1 MAAPT
6 AHTFTGTC
14 MLHEESNEFTRRAS
28 VASGDA
34 PKINAQFFYCSTLT
48 IDDPLSPVPPPS
60 SNPANKSSNLPPRP
74 FSVHDNIALEE
85 AWRKFQK
92 PRRSKHNEPE
102 LKVNTTEMAVR
113 HEEHMAQVI
122 RDVHEKQVLEPPETN
137 SQGFEAMDVVPESRN
152 DMIYKALG
160 NDTHPAGLGKE
171 HRLATTDLTLRDDP
185 ELIPFDETMPVS
197 SREIENDE
205 FESGIVRKKRSW
217 SPFRRRD
224 KFGKPNDIDD
234 TVPTDTQSSG
244 KQNTGDVN
252 FSSSLP
258 ERDTSGTPFL
268 RIPSRLRGSRSRPRP
283 RSPEPP
289 QSAPGLGQADGP
301 QSPGDYQPKKS
312 SPLRPMFQRSSSSSS
327 NDHIEGSSR
336 FDSDSRRNSLR
347 PKRSKNKVPREERV
361 PVGLCRLHMV
371 YMPSLKVSRLSSV

>member
-1 MAAPT
+1 M
-6 AHTFTGTC
+6 
-14 MLHEESNEFTRRAS
+14 
-28 VASGDA
+28 
-34 PKINAQFFYCSTLT
+34 
-48 IDDPLSPVPPPS
+48 PPAS

-74 FSVHDNIALEE
+74 FSVHDNIALEG
-85 AWRKFQK
+85 AWRNLGKH
-92 PRRSKHNEPE
+92 RRSKHNGPE
-102 LKVNTTEMAVR
+102 LKIDRKEMAAR
-113 HEEHMAQVI
+113 HQEHIDQVI
-122 RDVHEKQVLEPPETN
+122 RDAHEIQVLGPETN
-137 SQGFEAMDVVPESRN
+137 SQGFEAMEAVPNSRN
-152 DMIYKALG
+152 DIINRALG
-160 NDTHPAGLGKE
+160 NDTHPAGLGRE
-171 HRLATTDLTLRDDP
+171 HRLPTTDLTLRDDP

-197 SREIENDE
+197 SSEIDNDE

-224 KFGKPNDIDD
+224 KFGKPNDRDD

-244 KQNTGDVN
+244 KQNAGDVN

-268 RIPSRLRGSRSRPRP
+268 RIPSRLRGSRSRARS

-301 QSPGDYQPKKS
+301 QSPGDYHPKNP
-312 SPLRPMFQRSSSSSS
+312 SPLRPTFQRSDSNSS
-327 NDHIEGSSR
+327 NDQDEGNSR

-347 PKRSKNKVPREERV
+347 PKRSKNNVPRQERV

-371 YMPSLKVSRLSSV
+371 YMPAMKVSRLSSL